1 MTPRCEN
8 SIKRLKI
15 NWQTKYQKR
24 RQLSTDLGEDRKLW
38 LTKKTRNSDSL
49 TSEFHSGCK
58 KELLESV
65 QKKIGAPKSYTKE
78 DSSWKDLKC
87 SQISKTIQLALFKK
101 EQAANQGKNIS
112 TMIRNYI
119 GKLLLL
125 LKHQASFLFR

>member
-1 MTPRCEN
+1 MALIVEGLV
-8 SIKRLKI
+8 SGFKLVYIFLIQLKKIKLSLLNIEINKEQTTLKL
-15 NWQTKYQKR
+15 N
-24 RQLSTDLGEDRKLW
+24 
-38 LTKKTRNSDSL
+38 
-49 TSEFHSGCK
+49 K